1 MTAQEQISMRLLLV
15 EDDQALA
22 DAMLLALRA
31 QGFAVNHVSS
41 GQAALSSIRAGDCD
55 AVVLDLGLPDIDGF
69 EVLRQSRQKMPRAA
83 LSGPVLSVPVLVLT
97 ARDGLDDRIRGL
109 DLGADDYLVKP
120 FAMPELFARLRVIE
134 RRLGTASSHLI
145 RLGDVMLDSSAHQV
159 QVGGEPVQLSRREYM
174 LLKLLMESAGRIKT
188 REQIEA
194 SLYAWGEEVASNA
207 LEVHVSNLRKK
218 LPKDFIRT
226 VRGVGYSVSAA

>member
-1 MTAQEQISMRLLLV
+1 MRLLLV
-15 EDDQALA
+15 EDDIALA
-22 DAMLLALRA
+22 QGVLLALRG
-31 QGFAVNHVSS
+31 QNFTVNHCAS
-41 GQAALSSIRAGDCD
+41 GREALLSIRAGDCD
-55 AVVLDLGLPDIDGF
+55 TVVLDLGLPDMDGL
-69 EVLRQSRQKMPRAA
+69 EVLRQTRQKFPR
-83 LSGPVLSVPVLVLT
+83 LPVLILT
-97 ARDGLDDRIRGL
+97 ARDGLDDRIKGL

-134 RRLGTASSHLI
+134 RRLGTATDHLLQ
-145 RLGDVMLDSSAHQV
+145 LGAVTLDTSAHNV
-159 QVGGEPVQLSRREYM
+159 QVNGEALTVSRREYM

-207 LEVHVSNLRKK
+207 LEVHISNLRKK

-226 VRGVGYSVSAA
+226 VRGVGYSVDAT

>member
-1 MTAQEQISMRLLLV
+1 MRLLLV

-22 DAMLLALRA
+22 DAVLLALRA

-55 AVVLDLGLPDIDGF
+55 AVVLDLGLPDMDGF
-69 EVLRQSRQKMPRAA
+69 EVLKQTRQKMPRAA
-83 LSGPVLSVPVLVLT
+83 LGVPVLSVPVLVLT

-145 RLGDVMLDSSAHQV
+145 RLGDVVLDSSAHQV
-159 QVGGEPVQLSRREYM
+159 QVSGEPVTLSRREYM